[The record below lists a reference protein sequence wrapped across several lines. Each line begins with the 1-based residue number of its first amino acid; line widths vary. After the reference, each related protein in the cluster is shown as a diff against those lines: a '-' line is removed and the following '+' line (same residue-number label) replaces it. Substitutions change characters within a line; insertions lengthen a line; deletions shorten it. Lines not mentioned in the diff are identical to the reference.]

1 MEKTSVDAKSR
12 PLKEIVIQS
21 ITVHANPI
29 ADM

>member
-1 MEKTSVDAKSR
+1 MEKTPVDAKSR